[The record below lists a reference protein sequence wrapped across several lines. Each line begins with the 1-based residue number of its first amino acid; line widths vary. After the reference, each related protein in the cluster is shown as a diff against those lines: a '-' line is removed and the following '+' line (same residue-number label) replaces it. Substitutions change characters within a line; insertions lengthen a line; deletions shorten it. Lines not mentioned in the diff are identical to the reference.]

1 MRVDPFKLNAKTRD
15 QCVLYKMLQS
25 HSKRHLSFHTPGHK
39 IGKWDITEL
48 SFSDNLSSPKGCIA
62 RAEKEIAEIL
72 GAARSYITTDGSTSG
87 VLAMLHLCKTLGVER
102 ILCLKNS
109 HKSVFN
115 GCALT
120 GLEYETVG
128 VKTRDGIPLP
138 VSVDEIGKKL
148 SGADALLLTSPD
160 YYGNIP
166 DLATISALCKEQG
179 KLFLIDGAH
188 GGHLHFEKTL
198 YAGTYA
204 DVWIDGVHKSL
215 PAYTQGAVV
224 SAKTAELGEKLFDSL
239 NVFRTT
245 SPSYPIMASVEYAVR
260 FPRNARLEREV
271 MRLIEKY
278 PDSFYFG
285 GDWTKLCFKVG
296 ARAFEVAKA
305 FEKKGIFAEFCDGSV
320 ITFYLSPAVKT
331 RNFRFLKSFLER
343 YINDNKKGVRFV
355 PAPDVLKETD
365 GIIAVSDSEKEWI
378 PLSKACGKI
387 CALPC
392 GLFPPCTPL
401 LLTGE
406 KIDQEKIRL
415 LTAADNT
422 FGLREGKICVYKKED
437 TKDE

>member
-1 MRVDPFKLNAKTRD
+1 MRVNPFKLNVKTRN

-48 SFSDNLSSPKGCIA
+48 SFSDNLSSPQGCIA
-62 RAEKEIAEIL
+62 QAEKDIAKIL

-87 VLAMLHLCKTLGVER
+87 VLAMLQLCKTLGVKR
-102 ILCLKNS
+102 VLCLKNS

-120 GLEYETVG
+120 GLEYKTVD

-138 VSVDEIGKKL
+138 VSVDEIEKNL
-148 SGADALLLTSPD
+148 LDVDALLLTSPD

-166 DLATISALCKEQG
+166 DLAAIATLCKQQG
-179 KLFLIDGAH
+179 KPLLIDGAH

-260 FPRNARLEREV
+260 FPRNARLEQEV
-271 MRLIEKY
+271 MKFIEKY
-278 PDSFYFG
+278 PGRFYFG

-296 ARAFEVAKA
+296 ARAFDVMKEL
-305 FEKKGIFAEFCDGSV
+305 EKKGIFAEFCDGNV

-331 RNFRFLKSFLER
+331 RNFRTLKRTLER
-343 YINDNKKGVRFV
+343 YMGGKEKSARFV
-355 PAPDVLKETD
+355 PAPDLLTGTGEVLTAFD
-365 GIIAVSDSEKEWI
+365 GEKEWI
-378 PLSKACGKI
+378 SLSKACGKI
-387 CALPC
+387 CASPC

-406 KIDQEKIRL
+406 KIGEEKIRL

-422 FGLREGKICVYKKED
+422 FGLQGGKICVYRKEN